1 VRENERIKRE
11 LQKCRDE
18 DTIEYNSLVQEYNE
32 AVDFYD
38 TAQRKI
44 EKLRAKNQD
53 LNAKIE
59 NLQEEVADLEQER
72 DGQMIRA
79 KEKTQK
85 IRNMVKERDDLQ
97 EKLAEVVE
105 KAGEARASLNYEVKQ
120 RIAAS
125 TRLDK
130 QLGDETFRKVMDQIY
145 ERFRECF
152 LMVRRKQE
160 FGQSG
165 KFYCEKKRADAWYS
179 RCQIHVVVRWVLD
192 KIPVQTSAQLERQ
205 HFRRQTARLH
215 LSRFQGLYS
224 ICQQPICLWPSQ
236 QGSNSGCLVGL
247 GKPRR

>member
-1 VRENERIKRE
+1 M
-11 LQKCRDE
+11 L
-18 DTIEYNSLVQEYNE
+18 EYNSLVQEYNE
-32 AVDFYD
+32 AVDFHD

-44 EKLRAKNQD
+44 KKLREKNQD

-72 DGQMIRA
+72 DGQMIKA

-85 IRNMVKERDDLQ
+85 IRDMVKERNDLQ

-105 KAGEARASLNYEVKQ
+105 KAGEARVSLNYEVKQ
-120 RIAAS
+120 SIAAS

-130 QLGDETFRKVMDQIY
+130 QLGDEAFRKVMDQIY

-165 KFYCEKKRADAWYS
+165 KPYRKNKRADAWYY

-192 KIPVQTSAQLERQ
+192 KIPIQTSAQLGRQ
-205 HFRRQTARLH
+205 HLRRQIARLH
-215 LSRFQGLYS
+215 HSHFQSLYS
-224 ICQQPICLWPSQ
+224 ICQQPICIWPSQ
-236 QGSNSGCLVGL
+236 QESNSGCLVGL
-247 GKPRR
+247 DNPRR